1 MRNKAGFIL
10 IVALL
15 MIALTWSVGCRKD
28 VEVPFP
34 PTLIGAY
41 SGIYSILVVDGIDTL
56 VDTLQYVT
64 FRFTNSTYLMKLD
77 KKLQD
82 ESSQFFC
89 DVEGEYKLESGVQFD
104 ELDDN
109 LTNKVCTPG
118 HNPTGAFGLNQST
131 GTDTIRIKQDIVND
145 DGVRSIKTLELVLEI

>member
-15 MIALTWSVGCRKD
+15 TIALTWSVGCRKD
-28 VEVPFP
+28 VEVDFP

-56 VDTLQYVT
+56 VDTLQYVN
-64 FRFTNSTYLMKLD
+64 FRFTNSTYLMKLNE
-77 KKLQD
+77 KLQD
-82 ESSQFFC
+82 PGTQFFC

-109 LTNKVCTPG
+109 LTNKVCTPA
-118 HNPTGAFGLNQST
+118 HNPFGGFGLNQNT
-131 GTDTIRIKQDIVND
+131 GTDTIRIKQDIVDD
-145 DGVRSIKTLELVLEI
+145 DGVRSIKTLELVLET